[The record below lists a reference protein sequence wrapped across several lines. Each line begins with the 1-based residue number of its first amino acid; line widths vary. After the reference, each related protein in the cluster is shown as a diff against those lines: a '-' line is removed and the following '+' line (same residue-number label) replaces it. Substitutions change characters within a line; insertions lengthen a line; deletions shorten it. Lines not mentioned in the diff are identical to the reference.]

1 MSDKN
6 LIPSSIITLNDII
19 KTLQKRGLEYGDII
33 LLIQR
38 RTRPKISLKDIRMVI
53 DAVNELEKNLKNNI
67 AKRWNK

>member
-1 MSDKN
+1 VSDKN